1 VPGLAET
8 QAWMQAAIL
17 DDSAEGARALV
28 RDGNRLTAEA
38 RIGLYATGYRLRLIE
53 CLRFEYPLLARLAGP
68 TAFDLFAQ
76 GYVDARPSRSYTLYD
91 FGARFA
97 DYLEESRPAGN
108 GSPQAVEAVPAALA
122 RIERAKAEVLR
133 ARGVEQTG
141 APPARPAL
149 LEMVGLSAC
158 NYRRPDSVRLLA
170 LPFDFT
176 ATLSAGGSE
185 GHPAWPRPEPSLLGV
200 ARLDYR
206 VACHRLE
213 GWQYDLLAALPE
225 AGAPAPP
232 PEESRDVQWLAEA
245 ARLGLAAAV

>member
-1 VPGLAET
+1 VAGLAEI
-8 QAWMQAAIL
+8 QAWMQSAIL
-17 DDSAEGARALV
+17 DGGAEGARALV

-91 FGARFA
+91 FGAGFA
-97 DYLEESRPAGN
+97 DYLEESRPAGD
-108 GSPQAVEAVPAALA
+108 GTPQAAEAVPAALA

-133 ARGVEQTG
+133 ARGVEQAA
-141 APPARPAL
+141 APPERPAL
-149 LEMVGLSAC
+149 LEMVGLPAC
-158 NYRRPDSVRLLA
+158 GYRRPDSVRLLD

-176 ATLSAGGSE
+176 ATLSAVGSE
-185 GHPAWPRPEPSLLGV
+185 GPPAWPRPEPSLLAV

-206 VACHRLE
+206 IACRRLE
-213 GWQYDLLAALPE
+213 GWQYDLLAALPGE
-225 AGAPAPP
+225 GAPAAP
-232 PEESRDVQWLAEA
+232 PEDPRGAQWLAEA
-245 ARLGLAAAV
+245 VRLGLAAAV